1 MAIDFPDSP
10 SVNDEFTAS
19 GQTWIWNGTFWEAA
33 LTDEVVGPTGPA
45 GPTGPDGPTGPT
57 GADSTVTGPT
67 GATGPTGPVGVATSV
82 DTISGTTYSLLSGDD
97 GKFIRSTSDSAVTV
111 TVDDVFSA
119 GQSCIFYK
127 KGAGNITFTAG
138 SGVTLEGDG
147 STGVDLLLSL
157 RYSAVTIIC
166 ESSGVYTI
174 IGNVE
179 IA

>member
-10 SVNDEFTAS
+10 NVNDEFTAS
-19 GQTWIWNGTFWEAA
+19 GQTWIWNGDFWEAA
-33 LTDEVVGPTGPA
+33 LTDQVVGPTGPTGPSGVE
-45 GPTGPDGPTGPT
+45 GPTGPTGAT
-57 GADSTVTGPT
+57 GADSTVTGP
-67 GATGPTGPVGVATSV
+67 TGPTGPVGVATSV
-82 DTISGTTYSLLSGDD
+82 ATISGTTYSLLSGDD
-97 GKFIRSTSDSAVTV
+97 GTFIRSTSDTAVTV
-111 TVDDVFSA
+111 TVDNVFSA

-157 RYSAVTIIC
+157 RYSAVTVIC